1 VEEASPLRKSS
12 PHTHLPD
19 STLANL
25 VTSIGRIQFGQL
37 IEAREN
43 PNSGKFEWQVG
54 FLLSEEESASI
65 IQACEAAADARRE
78 QNPKYPATNTL
89 RFPYS
94 PAKTKDENGVL
105 VDLEGHLTWKF
116 KRAYTL
122 KDKATGGDKPNT
134 PPAIYDGMGRVLNNT
149 PGMPPAIPPGTTGT
163 VVYDVYAYDMAGSK
177 GVSLQ
182 LKGFQIFEMAKSESV
197 IAPIEGGW
205 TPAEE
210 MDDIGAALLADA

>member
-122 KDKATGGDKPNT
+122 KDRATGGDKPNT
-134 PPAIYDGMGRVLNNT
+134 PPAI
-149 PGMPPAIPPGTTGT
+149 PPGTTGK

-182 LKGFQIFEMAKSESV
+182 LKGFQIFEMAKSEQV